1 MLRKIAVITGSR
13 AEYGLLKPVLNE
25 IITKKTLKLE
35 LIVTGM
41 HLSKKYGYSIQNI
54 INDGFKI
61 DHKFAMIP
69 KNNTH
74 YGMLNALSI
83 GIKEFGKLFQKIHPD
98 IILVLGD
105 RDEVFAATISAS
117 HLNIPIAHIHGGER
131 TKAGIDEYNRHA
143 ITKISNIHFAATKKS
158 YERIIRL
165 GENPKFVFNT
175 GSPGIDDI
183 KNKNFSSKKQLE
195 KKYGFKFSGNDALL
209 VFHPVTNDLKNNYIL
224 IKQIL
229 KIIKKFKISTIAIS
243 PNSDT
248 GNYEINN
255 ELKKFSKI
263 NNNFKLFK
271 NIPRYDYLGFL
282 NNCLVL
288 IGNSSSGM
296 IEAGYF
302 DIIVINIG
310 FRQDKREHGK
320 NVITIKNSGN
330 QIEKEIKKCFLKKIT
345 FSKSNVYGNG
355 NSSKKIVQVLERI
368 PLNNKLIQK
377 QIVY

>member
-1 MLRKIAVITGSR
+1 M
-13 AEYGLLKPVLNE
+13 
-25 IITKKTLKLE
+25 
-35 LIVTGM
+35 
-41 HLSKKYGYSIQNI
+41 
-54 INDGFKI
+54 
-61 DHKFAMIP
+61 
-69 KNNTH
+69 
-74 YGMLNALSI
+74 
-83 GIKEFGKLFQKIHPD
+83 
-98 IILVLGD
+98 
-105 RDEVFAATISAS
+105 
-117 HLNIPIAHIHGGER
+117 
-131 TKAGIDEYNRHA
+131 
-143 ITKISNIHFAATKKS
+143 
-158 YERIIRL
+158 
-165 GENPKFVFNT
+165 
-175 GSPGIDDI
+175 
-183 KNKNFSSKKQLE
+183 
-195 KKYGFKFSGNDALL
+195 L
-209 VFHPVTNDLKNNYIL
+209 VFHPVTNDLKNNFIL
-224 IKQIL
+224 IKKIL

-320 NVITIKNSGN
+320 NVINIKKSGK
-330 QIEKEIKKCFLKKIT
+330 QIEKEIKKCFMKKIF